1 MTKPPLPLLPP
12 FDVPAAPD
20 VVIVDGSSAFL
31 SRALDAA
38 RTKYVEPRYS
48 VPASTPEAAR

>member
-1 MTKPPLPLLPP
+1 MTKPPFPLPPP

-38 RTKYVEPRYS
+38 RTKLVGPRYS
-48 VPASTPEAAR
+48 VPASMPEAGR